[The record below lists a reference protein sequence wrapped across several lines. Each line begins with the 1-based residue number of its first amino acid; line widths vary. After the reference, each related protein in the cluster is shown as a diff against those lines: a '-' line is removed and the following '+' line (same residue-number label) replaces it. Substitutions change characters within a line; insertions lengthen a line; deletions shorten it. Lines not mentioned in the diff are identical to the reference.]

1 MTIAA
6 TRTIACCLRI
16 SSRSSVFCLASTIA
30 KDHLISLRRG
40 FVATKGIHIK
50 IIYEK
55 NMAAEPA
62 ATDAADAVRSALSTN
77 RATPNAFNS

>member
-1 MTIAA
+1 
-6 TRTIACCLRI
+6 
-16 SSRSSVFCLASTIA
+16 
-30 KDHLISLRRG
+30 
-40 FVATKGIHIK
+40 VATKGIHIK

-77 RATPNAFNS
+77 LATPNAFNS